1 MAISIVNM
9 TSEEEARGKARVHW
23 LAWKEAYHGLVDQ
36 AFLDARTY
44 EFSEDRALRAFHA
57 GIPTLLAKDGD
68 EVVGFADYGPY
79 RGNALAN
86 TGEVYA
92 LYLLSSHYRRG
103 IGTALME
110 AALARMPQYSR
121 HAVWVLEGNERA
133 IAFYRSCGFAFDGA
147 RQTLTLGTEVTD
159 LRMIRS

>member
-1 MAISIVNM
+1 M
-9 TSEEEARGKARVHW
+9 
-23 LAWKEAYHGLVDQ
+23 
-36 AFLDARTY
+36 
-44 EFSEDRALRAFHA
+44 
-57 GIPTLLAKDGD
+57 
-68 EVVGFADYGPY
+68 VGFADYGPY
-79 RGNALAN
+79 RGDDLAN

-147 RQTLTLGTEVTD
+147 SQTLTLGTEVTD

>member
-1 MAISIVNM
+1 
-9 TSEEEARGKARVHW
+9 
-23 LAWKEAYHGLVDQ
+23 
-36 AFLDARTY
+36 
-44 EFSEDRALRAFHA
+44 
-57 GIPTLLAKDGD
+57 
-68 EVVGFADYGPY
+68 VVGFADYGPY
-79 RGNALAN
+79 RGDDLAN

-110 AALARMPQYSR
+110 AALARMPQYGR